1 MHVHRYYKRI
11 YTISIRVFLVYLLFL
26 LLAFISKKYS
36 TTHLTDVTIVNRFGD
51 SINNKYDVDTL
62 QIYSRLNYF
71 NGLQKTRRK
80 DSVNLSKRVK
90 KISDGTQNYK
100 RRIVTLKSY
109 KKKLAL
115 NKDTSRS
122 QIEKYNAEIDSL
134 EKLVTKNKTLSL
146 QLLDKQSLYNQS
158 IISAG
163 ITRLAFLRR
172 IDSVKF
178 LRPLELKLIDEHTN
192 NYKHDLEI
200 ISRKKDILYLVGW
213 AIVVLIGLFIL
224 IRKAIILIKHVR
236 VKSVTIN
243 NSDPKETVLFF
254 KNIEDNLGILH
265 MSFAQNIQ
273 KTRPL
278 IYILIMLA
286 VLFSQLYIYNSSIPF
301 LIMIT
306 CLSFFCL
313 YAFVLL
319 YYLLQR
325 LKMLCT
331 FCENCNILFDT
342 ISSEKMFCIY
352 LRNFSSDNNLFDETF
367 SDQLLEDSQ
376 DVTFDDIQNAIDF
389 KSTLVTAKSNHYIYE
404 FIRKKMPVICLANVR
419 KFKISHEL
427 TTIYTSEDL
436 WFDIVRYLIDR
447 STLILFYIS
456 EISTGVLE
464 ELNYIKEHDLYYRSI
479 LILENESIIVDNSE
493 KFHYRFIRNDII
505 HKFYQ
510 ASKYE
515 DDLNDMLNLN
525 VLLYQNSVGLLNT
538 RTPMPNQ

>member
-36 TTHLTDVTIVNRFGD
+36 TTYLQDVSIINRFGD
-51 SINNKYDVDTL
+51 SINNKYDSDSL
-62 QIYSRLNYF
+62 QIYSRLIYF
-71 NGLQKTRRK
+71 NSLQKTRRR
-80 DSVNLSKRVK
+80 DSANLS
-90 KISDGTQNYK
+90 IQ
-100 RRIVTLKSY
+100 L
-109 KKKLAL
+109 KKLSQDIRDCQERKIKL
-115 NKDTSRS
+115 ELLINKLIKNKDTSNN
-122 QIEKYNAEIDSL
+122 QVEKYMAKVHKLENTINKKDIRSL
-134 EKLVTKNKTLSL
+134 KLF
-146 QLLDKQSLYNQS
+146 DKQLLYNQS

-178 LRPLELKLIDEHTN
+178 LRPLELKLLKKYSD
-192 NYKHDLEI
+192 NYEDDLEI

-213 AIVVLIGLFIL
+213 AIVVLIGLFFL

-265 MSFAQNIQ
+265 RSFAQNIQ

-278 IYILIMLA
+278 IYILIVLT

-367 SDQLLEDSQ
+367 SDQLLEDFQ
-376 DVTFDDIQNAIDF
+376 DATFDDIQKAIDF

-456 EISTGVLE
+456 EISTGVFE

-479 LILENESIIVDNSE
+479 LILENENIIVDNSE

-525 VLLYQNSVGLLNT
+525 VLLYQNSAGSLNT
-538 RTPMPNQ
+538 RTAMPNQ